1 MNNLQTNQFKLSTD
15 VELLGQ
21 VIYILQD
28 KGVDTLTNLTDKLE
42 SKGISSFEQ
51 LMNYATGP
59 DCDLELAAGIEELL
73 DRLRSA
79 EPKRKPVFGS
89 SNEVGIY
96 LANKLTGRKQEEF
109 WAFYLDNAS
118 KIVAEKMISKGT
130 LDRSFAHPRDVFR
143 WAVMF
148 NCSGIIVCHNHPS
161 GRLEPSSSDLKLTSD
176 LIEASKFMK
185 VDLIDHFI
193 VGKGKYFS
201 MRENDIF

>member
-1 MNNLQTNQFKLSTD
+1 
-15 VELLGQ
+15 
-21 VIYILQD
+21 
-28 KGVDTLTNLTDKLE
+28 
-42 SKGISSFEQ
+42 
-51 LMNYATGP
+51 MNYATGP